1 MLKIGKLI
9 LLVGLALLVKTNWE
23 EHQADKRIGF
33 KAEEARGRSI
43 WSLIRQK
50 ETKKIEQVVKTEQVT
65 KTEKKV
71 SKTKKVRTKS
81 DKLFDCYLEAWPME
95 EREGEWMQ
103 KNEIALQR
111 CKKRNGLKYTNL
123 WIKDKQQHL

>member
-1 MLKIGKLI
+1 MADTELSFKIDANVGDVTKDVKG
-9 LLVGLALLVKTNWE
+9 LV
-23 EHQADKRIGF
+23 
-33 KAEEARGRSI
+33 
-43 WSLIRQK
+43 K
-50 ETKKIEQVVKTEQVT
+50 ETKKIEQAVKTEQVT

-111 CKKRNGLKYTNL
+111 CKKRNGLKYTNM
-123 WIKDKQQHL
+123 WIKDKRQHL